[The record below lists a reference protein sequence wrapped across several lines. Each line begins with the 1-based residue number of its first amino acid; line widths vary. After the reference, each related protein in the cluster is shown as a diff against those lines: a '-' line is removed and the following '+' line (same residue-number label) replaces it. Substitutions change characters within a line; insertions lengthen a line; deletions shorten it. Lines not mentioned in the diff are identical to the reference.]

1 MITEKTGKTRIQPGG
16 SPAAEAKEAPAGNKK
31 SLPLDILRSA
41 EEPTP
46 AVLKKLGFNTF
57 EQFLQSVA
65 NQVKLPRLPIDSV
78 EIDPQM
84 AQLIT
89 RQLAERH
96 HIVPVFLST
105 EEVTV
110 ATYDPTRIDLFDW
123 LSKELH
129 RQVITVISSR
139 MEIERAIARLYKVRG
154 FELLPLEQ
162 PPENVSEVAALETAP
177 MVDQIVSKA
186 LELQASALHIEPASR
201 NTLVRYRVDGV
212 LRNVGTLPS
221 ELHLAVVSRLK
232 TMAQL
237 DPTERQLPQEGR
249 IKIRRPGHPDVH
261 LRIST
266 LPTHLGEKV
275 CCQMLEGGK
284 APPSLG
290 DLGFEGEQLE
300 SFKRMIRQPSGL
312 LLVSG
317 PKGSGKRT
325 TLLSAMNAIRSA
337 DLNLV
342 TIEDPIE
349 CQLPGINQVQI
360 QPERGLTFAAALRSI
375 VRQDP
380 NVILVGELCDLETG
394 SLATEAATSGK
405 LVMSSLHTQDA
416 PSAIGRLVEMGISPF
431 LVASALVG
439 VVAQRLIRTI
449 CEKCKEEYV
458 PSEEELAAFGIGKLS
473 AGTTL
478 ARGKGCEAC
487 LKTGYKGRTAVREI
501 LRMSEPIRRAVAR
514 GARVDEIW
522 TEASR
527 HGFGAMRFEGLKK
540 LFAGVTTSQEVLRLS
555 RAER

>member
-1 MITEKTGKTRIQPGG
+1 MIAEKTGKTRIQPGG
-16 SPAAEAKEAPAGNKK
+16 PPAAETKEASAAHKK
-31 SLPLDILRSA
+31 LLPLDILRSA

-46 AVLKKLGFNTF
+46 AVLKQLGFNTF

-65 NQVKLPRLPIDSV
+65 NQVKLPRLPIDSI
-78 EIDPQM
+78 ELDPQM
-84 AQLIT
+84 AQLVP

-96 HIVPVFLST
+96 HIVPIFSSG
-105 EEVTV
+105 EEVTI

-123 LSKELH
+123 LAKELH
-129 RQVITVISSR
+129 RQVITVIASR
-139 MEIERAIARLYKVRG
+139 MEIERAIARLYKIRG

-162 PPENVSEVAALETAP
+162 TPENVSEVAALETAP
-177 MVDQIVSKA
+177 MVDQIISKA
-186 LELQASALHIEPASR
+186 LELQASAIHVEAAAR

-237 DPTERQLPQEGR
+237 NPTERQLPQDGR
-249 IKIRRPGHPDVH
+249 IKIRRPGQADLH
-261 LRIST
+261 LRVST
-266 LPTHLGEKV
+266 LPTNLGEKV
-275 CCQMLEGGK
+275 CCQVLDGSK
-284 APPSLG
+284 APSSLA

-300 SFKRMIRQPSGL
+300 LFKRLIHQSSGL

-317 PKGSGKRT
+317 PNGSGKRT
-325 TLLSAMNAIRSA
+325 TLLGALNAIRSA
-337 DLNLV
+337 DLNIV
-342 TIEDPIE
+342 TIEDPI
-349 CQLPGINQVQI
+349 QYNLPGINQIQI
-360 QPERGLTFAAALRSI
+360 SPERGLTFAAALRSI

-380 NVILVGELCDLETG
+380 NVILVGEIRDLETG
-394 SLATEAATSGK
+394 SMAIEAAMSGK
-405 LVMSSLHTQDA
+405 LVMSSLHTPDA

-439 VVAQRLIRTI
+439 VVAQRLLRTI

-458 PSEEELAAFGIGKLS
+458 PSEEELAAFGIGKLRP
-473 AGTTL
+473 GTTL

-501 LRMSEPIRRAVAR
+501 LEMNEAVRRAVAR

-522 TEASR
+522 TEASK

-555 RAER
+555 RP